1 VLTLKKPCD
10 SEKCHEGC
18 GIGDEGNIIN
28 NILTIGK
35 LAPLFIT
42 SAASL
47 FMLLENRYAI
57 IASES
62 DEPLDPNP
70 KTNETMMNW
79 IGYIFAVLG
88 PIFFGM
94 LWDRKRY
101 RLHV

>member
-1 VLTLKKPCD
+1 VIGDEWILFIAVLGVWFVLTLKKPCD

-57 IASES
+57 IASDS
-62 DEPLDPNP
+62 D
-70 KTNETMMNW
+70 
-79 IGYIFAVLG
+79 
-88 PIFFGM
+88 
-94 LWDRKRY
+94 
-101 RLHV
+101 